1 MKAASATEIKNH
13 FGAFLDRAGSEPVAI
28 QRVGRPVAVLL
39 SWEEYERL
47 TALEDAYWGQQAA
60 AAEKEGYLGP
70 EVAMAFLR
78 ARMNETA

>member
-13 FGAFLDRAGSEPVAI
+13 FGAFLDRSRSEPVAI
-28 QRVGRPVAVLL
+28 QRTGRLVAVLL

-60 AAEKEGYLGP
+60 AAEKKGYVGP
-70 EVAMAFLR
+70 ETAMAFIR
-78 ARMNETA
+78 AKMNETA